1 MKAGIYMERSAGL
14 LPGSMQ
20 DNWLVP
26 RRSAALQ
33 SWFTMVE
40 MTLVLTTLLML
51 HESSAAESRPPR
63 AARSVHLGW
72 GAPDGEI
79 FYNEMTVEQSTAGSY
94 FMAVGWN
101 TGYFGIQ
108 ELHAPT
114 NKVVIFSVW
123 DPTKGDNPNA
133 VPAEQRVEVLHSD
146 PGVRIKRFGGEGTG
160 GQSMWSYNWRIGE
173 TNRFCLRAT
182 VQGEK
187 TAYAA
192 YFFLPE
198 QKRWKH
204 LATFRTATKGS
215 PLKGYYSF
223 VEDFRRDTKSVGEV
237 RRARFGNG
245 WVKPLGGDW
254 VPLTRARFTAS
265 SASWEAKENINAGLS
280 DGEFFLVTGGDT
292 KMTRKLRE
300 HIVAPFLGGSPPDV
314 PAEFSGKPGE

>member
-1 MKAGIYMERSAGL
+1 MKTIPVML
-14 LPGSMQ
+14 
-20 DNWLVP
+20 
-26 RRSAALQ
+26 
-33 SWFTMVE
+33 F
-40 MTLVLTTLLML
+40 VLAFACSL
-51 HESSAAESRPPR
+51 SAAETKPPR

-72 GAPDGEI
+72 SAPDGQI
-79 FYNEMTVEQSTAGSY
+79 FYHEMTVEQSTRGSY

-108 ELHAPT
+108 ELNAAT

-123 DPTKGDNPNA
+123 DPTKGDNPTA

-160 GQSMWSYNWRIGE
+160 GQSMWNYNWRIGE

-192 YFFLPE
+192 YFFVPE
-198 QKRWKH
+198 EKRWKH
-204 LATFRTATKGS
+204 LATFRTTTKGS

-223 VEDFRRDTKSVGEV
+223 IEDFRRDTKSVGEV

-245 WVKPLGGDW
+245 WVKPVDRDW
-254 VPLTRARFTAS
+254 VPLTQARFTAS
-265 SASWEAKENINAGLS
+265 GATWEAKENIDAGLS
-280 DGEFFLVTGGDT
+280 GNEFYLATGGHT
-292 KMTRKLRE
+292 KMSMPLRE
-300 HIVAPFLGGSPPDV
+300 KITRPLTGYALPEIPEESFGTPR
-314 PAEFSGKPGE
+314 